1 MPGTVPG
8 DAFGALIKIDNVSI
22 LTEHAKCSVERGAM
36 KKNKR
41 EKNRKVE
48 NFISSSF
55 LLGSDFSTIT
65 QSGVTTVLHHIC
77 PP

>member
-22 LTEHAKCSVERGAM
+22 FTEHAKCSVERGAM

-41 EKNRKVE
+41 EKE
-48 NFISSSF
+48 
-55 LLGSDFSTIT
+55 
-65 QSGVTTVLHHIC
+65 
-77 PP
+77 